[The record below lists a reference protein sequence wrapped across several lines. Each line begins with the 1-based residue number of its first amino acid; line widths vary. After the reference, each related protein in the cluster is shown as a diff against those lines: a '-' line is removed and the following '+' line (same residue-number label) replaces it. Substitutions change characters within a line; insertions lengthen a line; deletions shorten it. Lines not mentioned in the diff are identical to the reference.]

1 MAINNSKG
9 QLTYQLDI
17 DKQQVNGFPIPCD
30 FYSTGKIGVLYP
42 TQALEVNYGNKIDN
56 LSSAAVQFNPL
67 AVPIMANMYQKQEHY
82 YTPYIDVWDNFD
94 NFISGGEDGN
104 FNTPPPTFT
113 FQELVRKL
121 VSLFGLAPD
130 FKVLTIDDNLL
141 SFPTTGSIKFGE
153 GVYVYMKVPNKGVF
167 ESRFSSQSYGFFAGN
182 GLLDIYSHF
191 VLAKFNQLIKELDE
205 ERKKIELWKRSTNAA
220 STDPILVSP
229 DGKYVWS
236 RNPSSGFE
244 LGDYILFYV
253 STDATIANTAVNPY
267 VISRI
272 VDVDYENP
280 YVNEL
285 GSTLVWYENDFGT
298 PFSDGFAITDFGMS
312 YFRNYYG
319 IYKPFCGVGSYLDCL
334 NIGRFTETDFFLM
347 FFVSFLVAYANGGSE
362 VELYPDVCSEMPK
375 SVLVLRVLYLI
386 WYNNYR
392 DQLLETSAMKPRKTD
407 DVTDEELVILTIPR
421 VRCWEKDSYTT
432 ALDNP
437 ATADAV
443 VPVGLSTHQNVTATY
458 RGVKGV
464 GADELL
470 RNDGTV
476 VSVKF
481 SDGETLKIPTG
492 LISGYLGNGENSNSQ
507 TESSQSYLSL
517 HLLDATRRAQ
527 SFMRKALFY
536 GNRIQDFIYTTY
548 AVKYLDARLRLPEI
562 LSASSEVV
570 ELNTLVNNTTT
581 AESVAGDRA
590 GYAKGYDKG
599 NGFSRYCE
607 EAGVIISM
615 FTIMPEPTY
624 AYGSDRKYSRL
635 DRFDFPIP
643 DFATLGMDAVFDFE
657 LTDTAV
663 KVAVD
668 GTTVS
673 SYPLVFGYQGRYYDS
688 KFRQSTEH
696 GELLTT
702 QDMYTF
708 GRKWNMYSPSSRP
721 KLNYEFV
728 HCFPALDMFVM
739 EDGTED
745 YFRFNVHHNTL
756 AHIAL
761 PYHSIYMS

>member
-104 FNTPPPTFT
+104 FNTPPPSFT
-113 FQELVRKL
+113 FQQLVGKL
-121 VSLFGLAPD
+121 VSLFGLAPS
-130 FKVLTIDDNLL
+130 FSVLRLADGTY
-141 SFPTTGSIKFGE
+141 SFPTTGSIKFGQGE
-153 GVYVYMKVPNKGVF
+153 YVYMKIPDKGVF
-167 ESRFSSQSYGFFAGN
+167 ETRFSSQSYGFFSGN
-182 GLLDIYSHF
+182 GLSDIYSHF
-191 VLAKFNQLIKELDE
+191 VLAKFNQLMKSIDE
-205 ERKKIELWKRSTNAA
+205 ERKNIELWKKSTNATTE
-220 STDPILVSP
+220 SLLVSP
-229 DGKYVWS
+229 DGKYLWS
-236 RNPSSGFE
+236 RTEGNGFA

-267 VISRI
+267 AISRL
-272 VDVDYENP
+272 VDVDYKNP
-280 YVNEL
+280 YYREL
-285 GSTLVWYENDFGT
+285 GSTLQYYSNNLST
-298 PFSDGFAITDFGMS
+298 PFDGEFAITDFGMS

-347 FFVSFLVAYANGGSE
+347 FFVSFMKAYDLGTGE
-362 VELYPDVCSEMPK
+362 VELDPDVCSDMPK
-375 SVLVLRVLYLI
+375 SALVLRVLYLI

-392 DQLLETSAMKPRKTD
+392 DQLLETSALKPRKTD
-407 DVTDEELVILTIPR
+407 DVTDQELIILTIPR

-443 VPVGLSTHQNVTATY
+443 VPIGVATHETAKVFY

-464 GADELL
+464 GANELL

-476 VSVKF
+476 VSVNF

-492 LISGYLGNGENSNSQ
+492 LISGYLGDGENSSTSEGNYKN
-507 TESSQSYLSL
+507 YLSL

-643 DFATLGMDAVFDFE
+643 DFATLGMDAVFDCE

-668 GTTVS
+668 GATVS

-708 GRKWNMYSPSSRP
+708 GRKWNMYNPSSRP

-728 HCFPALDMFVM
+728 HCFPALDMFVL

-745 YFRFNVHHNTL
+745 YFRFNVHHDTL